1 MVLVNNYF
9 LNWPWDGLLYYT
21 KKCITFKWCLSHRLS
36 FIEPLLI
43 IVTTC
48 TSRNIDTWS
57 LKFKITRCVTCLDLQ
72 LELDSGDQLR
82 TKLYDKRDDLNFPIM
97 NCSYLCSSFPSAARA
112 SGIYI
117 SQLIWYFRVRG
128 YFKNALDRRFP
139 TYMEAT
145 GPTVTSGQVKA
156 SLLKKVWRLCSPLR
170 NIHVK
175 DDQE

>member
-1 MVLVNNYF
+1 MMSKPSSLFYRTIINYCDN
-9 LNWPWDGLLYYT
+9 LYVKKHRYMIAKIQDNKVCYMSWP
-21 KKCITFKWCLSHRLS
+21 
-36 FIEPLLI
+36 
-43 IVTTC
+43 TT
-48 TSRNIDTWS
+48 RTWQWRS
-57 LKFKITRCVTCLDLQ
+57 
-72 LELDSGDQLR
+72 
-82 TKLYDKRDDLNFPIM
+82 KLYDKRDDLNFPIM

-128 YFKNALDRRFP
+128 YFKDALDRRFP

-175 DDQE
+175 DDQEYLRLT